1 MAHTLTPFHEWI
13 RDQQS
18 GHTDDEITAAL
29 STVVEAVNHLGK
41 KGKVVVELQVD
52 TAGSGGRNVEVA
64 VKVTAKPPE
73 PEPTP
78 SIYFVGDSG
87 TLHRSDP
94 YQAPMFDDARDVD
107 VDTGEIRTIP
117 TTSEED

>member
-1 MAHTLTPFHEWI
+1 MAHNLTPFHEWI

-18 GHTDDEITAAL
+18 GLTDDEVTSAL
-29 STVVEAVNHLGK
+29 ASVVEAVQHLGK
-41 KGKVVVELQVD
+41 KGKVIVELQVEP
-52 TAGSGGRNVEVA
+52 AGSGGRSVEVA

-78 SIYFVGDSG
+78 SIYFIGDSG
-87 TLHRSDP
+87 TLHRDDP
-94 YQAPMFDDARDVD
+94 YQRPMFDDARKVD
-107 VDTGEIRTIP
+107 LGTGEVRTIH